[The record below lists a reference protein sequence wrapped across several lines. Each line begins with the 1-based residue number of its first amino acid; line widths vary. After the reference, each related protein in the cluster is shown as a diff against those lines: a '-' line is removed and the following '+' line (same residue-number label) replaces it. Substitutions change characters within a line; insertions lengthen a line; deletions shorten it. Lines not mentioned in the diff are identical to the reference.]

1 MKQRLL
7 DMMPNVC
14 VFLDVDHTATGS
26 EASSNEQVDT
36 SNTTLCF
43 ATMMFFDSGPC
54 LQEVVRAV
62 LRKKPIILVL
72 EEDEGRGGL
81 TEAQVRAYFEE
92 DKWNAML
99 GQTKNRL
106 GRSGGP
112 GTLRDRVE
120 GQWAESWGPEWAG
133 MKAPTG
139 EEMLAAFF
147 ASPPI
152 IFFRLTDLQ
161 VSK

>member
-7 DMMPNVC
+7 DMMPDIR

-43 ATMMFFDSGPC
+43 CTERFFDSGPC

-62 LRKKPIILVL
+62 LQGKPLIIVL
-72 EEDEGRGGL
+72 EEDMGRGGL
-81 TEAQVRAYFEE
+81 TEAQVRTYF
-92 DKWNAML
+92 DDAKWNTTL
-99 GQTKNRL
+99 DETKNRL
-106 GRSGGP
+106 GPSGGP

-120 GQWAESWGPEWAG
+120 VQWAQAWKRPD

-139 EEMLAAFF
+139 AEMLAAFF

-152 IFFRLTDLQ
+152 IWFRLADLQ
-161 VSK
+161 DVSII